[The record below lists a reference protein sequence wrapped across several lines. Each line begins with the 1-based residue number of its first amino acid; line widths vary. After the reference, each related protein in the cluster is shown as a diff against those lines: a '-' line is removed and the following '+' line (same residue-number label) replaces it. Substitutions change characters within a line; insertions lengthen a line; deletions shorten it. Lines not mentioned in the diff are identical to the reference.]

1 MTLMAIVTPNH
12 VFAGGGVQ
20 VQPPDHRQRVPQSRL
35 TIAGKPSA
43 ARAYAALWHPTHPV
57 LHALR
62 LVSAQLQR
70 QPGRRGVGVEGAADA
85 LLPVMADD
93 VLSPNALWLRGRG
106 WPGRSAMVWRKL

>member
-43 ARAYAALWHPTHPV
+43 ARAYAGYGTPHILCFMRSALCP
-57 LHALR
+57 R
-62 LVSAQLQR
+62 SCSASR
-70 QPGRRGVGVEGAADA
+70 VGVGVEGAADA

-106 WPGRSAMVWRKL
+106 WPGRSAMVWR